1 MSKIS
6 NKLVG
11 NLANTIYEPKGRF
24 NTNTVY
30 INSSEL
36 PCKESLQH
44 SIIKYVL
51 QNPKYKRVFIRSI
64 PLSILPFLY
73 SKLPPELMKIVYRF
87 VDDIK
92 KNIFHLMYN
101 HWYRQLREILL
112 TMKGDEYVFD
122 SLYMENNFNWIE
134 RRAIQKD
141 IEEKERHLEYTF
153 KRVLK
158 SL

>member
-1 MSKIS
+1 MKRVSK
-6 NKLVG
+6 KLVG

-24 NTNTVY
+24 NSNTVS
-30 INSSEL
+30 INNAEVPS
-36 PCKESLQH
+36 KESIYH
-44 SIIKYVL
+44 NVVKYVS
-51 QNPKYKRVFIRSI
+51 QNPRYKRVFICSI
-64 PLSILPFLY
+64 PLSVLPFLY
-73 SKLPPELMKIVYRF
+73 SKLPRELLKLVYQF

-134 RRAIQKD
+134 RRNIQKD
-141 IEEKERHLEYTF
+141 IEEKEEYLENSF
-153 KRVLK
+153 RDILK
-158 SL
+158 SI